1 MPRRS
6 TWPRWFVSACCLLL
20 VGIVVPPRPAAAE
33 PTTGAITLAVVS
45 ARTVGPRPQVQ
56 RGDPVSAYHWLITAD
71 DSGDPHDAPEHCL
84 PARAG
89 VASAPDFADHCR
101 WPSIRNTPGA
111 VPVVAQGDQDT
122 LAAGTPLDG
131 LPAGRYLI
139 SVTADGY
146 KIDGE
151 HFTVT
156 PGRTTDV
163 SVGMQPYP
171 LPLGTVR
178 LRVFEDAAPVDGT
191 YEVGAEHGLA
201 GFTAHLADVMGEV
214 TVDYYGNPLCTRY
227 AHTAP
232 DADHPTGRVVFD
244 DDGRPVI
251 AEESTGCRSDADGD
265 ITIPNLGPDRYA
277 AQVVAPGG
285 RSWVQTTTLEGGHD
299 WDVWVQEGDT
309 GYDTE
314 QTLGGEPVPYVD
326 FGFVSPTPLSGTAS
340 GAITG
345 TAVQAYTY
353 VGGQGG
359 VTLPADGV
367 AGAKIAGPVARPWVA
382 LSDLGDGD
390 RMVYLDRGGADGSFR
405 IPNVPDG
412 DYQLTLW
419 DGPQEMLLDSFN
431 VTVSGG
437 RTVDVGAKP
446 LVGWFT
452 EITGTVFVDTNGNGR
467 QDPGEK
473 GVPRFPVVLKERDNS
488 LMDQGTNSVV
498 TDSAGHYAIKEAYP
512 LTRWLV
518 LEAFNTRYKT
528 TGITFQAPNEPT
540 PTTLLGAAVDVD
552 VLPIIGLTGRVD
564 WGVQPYRGAENGGI
578 AGTVTYD
585 TTRNELDPAYAVT
598 EPYQPGIPGLKVH
611 LYAVVR
617 DADGEPVREADG
629 SLRKGPELNDAYT
642 SETWQPGRG
651 CTARM
656 FDGRPLTDQQA
667 LPEFGRE
674 ANQMCVEAPMM
685 GFQAAPTDN
694 DPTNFG
700 QTVNGNYAFADSK
713 LNLIPPGDP
722 ANPGPDDDLPLYA
735 PLPDGQT
742 QPLPPDDYLVAV
754 ESPDNPV
761 GGGAMYQPTREE
773 DVNVF
778 AGDGFLPQEN
788 FPPSADQAGDQPA
801 PPDPQPDPGEPPSQG
816 NGITSSCAGALHTV
830 HVTDPG
836 FRDAGGSP
844 FEGQSR
850 PLCDTKLVEVRAG
863 QASAPNFN
871 LFTPVPLP
879 THFWGLVI
887 NDLGL
892 TRDKRSSNFG
902 EAEGLPDVPVG
913 LYDWAGRLVDT
924 VDTDFNGMYEAIE
937 PSTSTYNCPLPAG
950 PCPNMY
956 RFVGNDPGQPG
967 HLNAN
972 WNPRYRTIATNF
984 QAWPG
989 LYTVTDTA
997 PTQVAAVA
1005 IGGDSGQLGAV
1016 VCDPAADVP
1025 QVYAASR
1032 PILRGNDPNRQ
1043 LTLTGSGFG
1052 TTPGRVD
1059 VTGFAD
1065 PTEAPR
1071 VTVTS
1076 WSDRRITLTLTNR
1089 DNPTDELTH
1098 GAAVLSVTAANG
1110 QKTVDGLT
1118 LQIVG
1123 NGAGTGSRG
1132 NPRVLQV
1139 NPPASAVRPGETTY
1153 ATVQAALEAAS
1164 RAGGTA
1170 VVAVWPHVAGT
1181 DNPYGAYYENVVV
1194 HSSVWLRGVGPGG
1207 RYADGTYVPG
1217 SVLDGRGFG
1226 IDNPAGAAWVDLV
1239 RSTPHA
1245 APAEVPDGAVVTLL
1259 ARENQFTRLNA
1270 PAVSGLRITGGN
1282 QSDFP
1287 GNVNANGSVHTPVG
1301 ADGALITQGGGVY
1314 LHSQLHY
1321 AQITDNV
1328 IAANSGAYAGG
1339 VRIGTPYVD
1348 TGNDHVSVA
1357 RNQIRDNGGTNLAGG
1372 VGIFAGSAGYSV
1384 DHNAVCGNF
1393 SAEYGGGISHYGR
1406 SAGGKITNNR
1416 IWLNQSYDE
1425 AGGVMVA
1432 GELPADPTKLSP
1444 GSGAVTID
1452 RNLVEANLANDDGG
1466 GVRLL
1471 QVGNVPVT
1479 VTDNMLVDN
1488 ISTHEGGGIA
1498 LDDAPDVRFVANTVA
1513 GNLTTAT
1520 AATSTGR
1527 AAPAGLSTA
1536 ANSDQLQA
1544 VLPAGSPTFSR
1555 PKMFDNVFWDNRA
1568 GEWNGV
1574 SVTGIGAAGAAAGEA
1589 VRHWDMGSADG
1600 VGPLTPTESV
1610 LQETTGTAPS
1620 ATNRV
1625 GLDPR
1630 FRNPFPVSVSV
1641 LTSRTFPTFR
1651 QAVIVLQQVPLTRMG
1666 DWHLTDAT
1674 SSASDL
1680 GVLTRTYG
1688 TTTVVAPPVDIDGQP
1703 RALPHPDAG
1712 ADELPVVPLA
1722 PTRRP
1727 R

>member
-6 TWPRWFVSACCLLL
+6 VWPRWFVSASCLLL
-20 VGIVVPPRPAAAE
+20 VGFVVPPGPAAAE
-33 PTTGAITLAVVS
+33 PTTGAVTLAVVS
-45 ARTVGPRPQVQ
+45 ARTVGPAPQIQ
-56 RGDPVSAYHWLITAD
+56 QGDPVTDYRWMITAD
-71 DSGDPHDAPEHCL
+71 DTGDPHDGLDHCL

-122 LAAGTPLDG
+122 LSSGTALDG

-156 PGRTTDV
+156 AGQTGAVT
-163 SVGMQPYP
+163 VGMQPYP

-178 LRVFEDAAPVDGT
+178 LRIFEDSVPVDGT
-191 YEVGAEHGLA
+191 YEVGAERGLA

-214 TVDYYGNPLCTRY
+214 TVDYYGNPLCTEYR
-227 AHTAP
+227 HTAP
-232 DADHPTGRVVFD
+232 DATHPAGQVVFA
-244 DDGRPVI
+244 DGRPVI
-251 AEESTGCRSDADGD
+251 ARESTGCRSDAAGD
-265 ITIPNLGPDRYA
+265 IVIPNLGPDRYA
-277 AQVVAPGG
+277 ASVVAPGG
-285 RSWVQTTTLEGGHD
+285 QTWVQTTTLEGGHD
-299 WDVWVQEGDT
+299 WDVWVQEADT

-314 QTLGGEPVPYVD
+314 QSLGGEPVPYVD
-326 FGFVSPTPLSGTAS
+326 FGFVAPKAL
-340 GAITG
+340 TG
-345 TAVQAYTY
+345 TATGAVTGTVVQAYTY

-367 AGAKIAGPVARPWVA
+367 AGAKIAGPVTRPWVA

-390 RMVYLDRGGADGSFR
+390 RMVYLDRGAADGSFR
-405 IPNVPDG
+405 IPHVPDG

-437 RTVDVGAKP
+437 KTVDIGAKS

-467 QDPGEK
+467 QDPGES

-488 LMDQGTNSVV
+488 LMDQATNSVV

-512 LTRWLV
+512 LTKWLV

-528 TGITFQAPNEPT
+528 TGITYQAPNEPE

-552 VLPIIGLTGRVD
+552 VLPIIGLSGRVD
-564 WGVQPYRGAENGGI
+564 WGVQPYQGAENGGI

-585 TTRNELDPAYAVT
+585 TTRNELDPANAAT

-617 DADGEPVREADG
+617 DADGNPVREADG
-629 SLRKGPELNDAYT
+629 SLKKGPELNDAYT

-656 FDGRPLTDQQA
+656 FDGRPLTDQLA
-667 LPEFGRE
+667 LPDFGRE

-700 QTVNGNYAFADSK
+700 QTVNGNYAFADST

-722 ANPGPDDDLPLYA
+722 ANPGPDHDLPLYA

-742 QPLPPDDYLVAV
+742 QPLVPDDYLVSV

-761 GGGAMYQPTREE
+761 GGGPMYQPTREE

-778 AGDGFLPQEN
+778 DGDGFLPQEN
-788 FPPSADQAGDQPA
+788 FPPAPDQAADQPA

-816 NGITSSCAGALHTV
+816 NGITSACAGALHDV

-836 FRDAGGSP
+836 FLDGGGSP
-844 FEGQSR
+844 FEGQRR
-850 PLCDTKLVEVRAG
+850 PLCDTKLVEVRGG

-892 TRDKRSSNFG
+892 THDRRSANYG
-902 EAEGLPDVPVG
+902 EAEGIPNIPVG

-967 HLNAN
+967 HLNGNYNA
-972 WNPRYRTIATNF
+972 RYRTIATNF

-997 PTQVAAVA
+997 PTAVAAVG
-1005 IGGDSGQLGAV
+1005 ISPGSGQLGAV
-1016 VCDPAADVP
+1016 QCDPAGDVP
-1025 QVYAASR
+1025 QLFAVSR
-1032 PILRGNDPNRQ
+1032 PFLRSTDTDRRV
-1043 LTLTGSGFG
+1043 TITGTGFG
-1052 TTPGRVD
+1052 ARGPGSAVVLD
-1059 VTGFAD
+1059 SAGTD
-1065 PTEAPR
+1065 PT
-1071 VTVTS
+1071 VSVTS
-1076 WSDRRITLTLTNR
+1076 WSDRKIEVTVTGGSVG
-1089 DNPTDELTH
+1089 PAELR
-1098 GAAVLSVTAANG
+1098 VTAANG
-1110 QKTVDGLT
+1110 RTTTNGLT
-1118 LQIVG
+1118 FQVL
-1123 NGAGTGSRG
+1123 GATTGTGVG
-1132 NPRVLQV
+1132 GVANPRLFQV
-1139 NPPASAVRPGETTY
+1139 KPPAWAVRAGETTY
-1153 ATVQAALEAAS
+1153 GTVQSALEAA
-1164 RAGGTA
+1164 AAIGGIA
-1170 VVAVWPHVAGT
+1170 VVAVWPNTPGP
-1181 DNPYGAYYENVVV
+1181 DNPAGAYYENVVV
-1194 HSSVWLRGVGPGG
+1194 HSSVRLQGVGPGG
-1207 RYADGTYVPG
+1207 RYADNTTVAG
-1217 SVLDGRGFG
+1217 SILDGRAFG
-1226 IDNPAGAAWVDLV
+1226 IDNPTGTAWLNLV
-1239 RSTPHA
+1239 GSLPHLG
-1245 APAEVPDGAVVTLL
+1245 PASVPDGAVVTVL
-1259 ARENQFTRLNA
+1259 ARSGQFG
-1270 PAVSGLRITGGN
+1270 SGNPVTIDGFRITGGN
-1282 QSDFP
+1282 QSDFA
-1287 GNVNANGSVHTPVG
+1287 GNVNDVTGGVTTPYG
-1301 ADGALITQGGGVY
+1301 APGAVVTQGGGVY
-1314 LHSQLHY
+1314 LHAGADY
-1321 AQITDNV
+1321 TRITDNV
-1328 IAANSGAYAGG
+1328 IVANSGSYGG
-1339 VRIGTPYVD
+1339 AIRVGTPYLN
-1348 TGNDHVSVA
+1348 TSNDHVSIS

-1372 VGIFAGSAGYSV
+1372 IGIFAGSNAYSV
-1384 DHNAVCGNF
+1384 DHNAICGNF
-1393 SAEYGGGISHYGR
+1393 SAEYGGGISHYGLSYNGR
-1406 SAGGKITNNR
+1406 IAANR

-1425 AGGVMVA
+1425 AGGIMVA
-1432 GELPADPTKLSP
+1432 GELPPDPTKLSP
-1444 GSGAVTID
+1444 GSGAVEID
-1452 RNLVEANLANDDGG
+1452 ANVVEANLANDDGG
-1466 GVRLL
+1466 GIRLL
-1471 QVGNVPVT
+1471 QAGNVPISLT
-1479 VTDNMLVDN
+1479 NNMVVDN
-1488 ISTHEGGGIA
+1488 ISTHEGAGIA
-1498 LDDAPDVRFVANTVA
+1498 LDDAPDVRIVNDTVA
-1513 GNLTTAT
+1513 GNITTAT
-1520 AATSTGR
+1520 AATSDGR
-1527 AAPAGLSTA
+1527 AAPAGLSTT

-1544 VLPAGSPTFSR
+1544 TLPDGSPTFSK
-1555 PKMFDNVFWDNRA
+1555 PKLFNSVFWDNRA

-1574 SVTGIGAAGAAAGEA
+1574 RVTGIGAADAPAGEP

-1600 VGPLTPTESV
+1600 VGPLTPTNSV
-1610 LQETTGTAPS
+1610 LQDTTGTTPS
-1620 ATNRV
+1620 STNRV
-1625 GLDPR
+1625 GLDPA
-1630 FRNPFPVSVSV
+1630 FRSPFPVSVQV
-1641 LTSRTFPTFR
+1641 LTSRTFPSFR
-1651 QAVIVLQQVPLTRMG
+1651 QAVIVLQQVPLTQMG
-1666 DWHLTDAT
+1666 DWHLAGA
-1674 SSASDL
+1674 ASPANGL
-1680 GVLTRTYG
+1680 GVVSRTYG
-1688 TTTVVAPPVDIDGQP
+1688 TFTLTAPRVDIDGQP
-1703 RALPHPDAG
+1703 RSTTRPDAG
-1712 ADELPVVPLA
+1712 ADELP
-1722 PTRRP
+1722 
-1727 R
+1727 